1 MAGLLICLK
10 GTVIVSTLCA
20 ASAGR
25 INDLSLWLEKNV
37 LKETFSSEASF
48 ILEERQA
55 VWLPVGCA
63 HVNFALCDKR
73 PSKKLQPAAASAKK
87 KGASSRAKKDD
98 EDVKY
103 GGMLFIP
110 AMSEYDAKA
119 VRTVGWTYQQV
130 SRCSRLL
137 PKSWSANTGLKDWI
151 DSLRVAVDTMGDE
164 AKDLEA
170 GLGGAYDSEQDEN

>member
-10 GTVIVSTLCA
+10 GTVIVSTLSA

-25 INDLSLWLEKNV
+25 INDLALWLEKNV
-37 LKETFSSEASF
+37 LKETFSSEVSF

-73 PSKKLQPAAASAKK
+73 PSKKLLPAVAPAKK
-87 KGASSRAKKDD
+87 KGGKKDD

-103 GGMLFIP
+103 AGMLFIP
-110 AMSEYDAKA
+110 ALSEHDARA
-119 VRTVGWTYQQV
+119 VRTAGWTYQQV

-137 PKSWSANTGLKDWI
+137 PKTWSTNTVLKDWV
-151 DSLRVAVDTMGDE
+151 DGLRVAVDAMGE
-164 AKDLEA
+164 MAKESTA
-170 GLGGAYDSEQDEN
+170 EGAYKSDEDQD